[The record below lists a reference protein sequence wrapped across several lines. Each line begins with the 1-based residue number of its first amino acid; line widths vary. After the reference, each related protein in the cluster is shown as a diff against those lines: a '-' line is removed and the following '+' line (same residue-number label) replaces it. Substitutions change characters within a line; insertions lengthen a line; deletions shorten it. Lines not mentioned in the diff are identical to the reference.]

1 MATLRFD
8 EINKLYTNFNAR
20 IKPTP
25 YIEYFN
31 KMLISDEQKARRV
44 EIAQRLEE
52 VFLFIFSLIETAKR
66 YDYVDY
72 NFITNELRNE
82 LKSAVEEFTEL
93 TDYMETYIETVS
105 EMIVATT
112 YENIDEFSADDYYL
126 SENRAEFIAE
136 NEANSIANYDE
147 LQEAVEQGFHFKTW
161 ITMRDNRVRA
171 SHGDVDSVTI
181 PIDEMFQVGDSEMMY
196 PHDELNAPEECVN
209 CRCGLEFS

>member
-25 YIEYFN
+25 YIEYFD

-52 VFLFIFSLIETAKR
+52 VFLFIFSLIETANR

-72 NFITNELRNE
+72 NFIINELRGE

-93 TDYMETYIETVS
+93 TEEMENYIDTVS
-105 EMIVATT
+105 EMVVATT
-112 YENIDEFSADDYYL
+112 YENLDEFSVDDYYL
-126 SENRAEFIAE
+126 SEDRAEFIAE
-136 NEANSIANYDE
+136 NEANSIANYDD
-147 LQEAVEQGFHFKTW
+147 LQEAIKQGFQFKTW
-161 ITMRDNRVRA
+161 LTMKDNRVRA
-171 SHGDVDSVTI
+171 SHKNVDDVTI
-181 PIDEMFQVGDSEMMY
+181 PIDEMFKVGDSEMMY
-196 PHDELNAPEECVN
+196 PHDVVNAPEECVS
-209 CRCGLEFS
+209 CRCSMEFS